1 MVSGMG
7 GGDFFK
13 APSVMRPKHKTR
25 SLQHRALPPSF
36 LDGKGATKTLPSKRH
51 QETEDSQHLPAYK
64 FFQHQLPYTT
74 TCPRNRPRLN
84 PKQKQEVRVRSEG
97 QGRIGTALRLA
108 TDAANLDISLA
119 IAQMKKLP
127 AK

>member
-1 MVSGMG
+1 MNGEWWEGETFS
-7 GGDFFK
+7 
-13 APSVMRPKHKTR
+13 KHRLSCVQNTKRGVQTEL
-25 SLQHRALPPSF
+25 SSF